1 MKDDEDDKGPPN
13 LLAAQ
18 NELEQHLASTE
29 LGFEVVVAE
38 KLEQRG
44 IYDLTRLRQ
53 RKPEIAKACRQC
65 ILVGVATGTIADL
78 LSLDIRTVNLMR
90 DELEA
95 EGAIT
100 PYKKNI
106 VRQLRA
112 VITMAVDSLF
122 DLARA
127 GKLTP
132 LDICMLADKVELLSG
147 GATARVEHRAS
158 PEEEETLEFYESLRT
173 RSKALGSGM
182 VIEAEVIPQTGAPA
196 VPIPAPLAIATE
208 LQQRPESVDQGPERP
223 LGTPAEP
230 SK

>member
-1 MKDDEDDKGPPN
+1 MDEDENPPD

-29 LGFEVVVAE
+29 LGFEVAVAH

-44 IYDLTRLRQ
+44 IYDLTRLEQ
-53 RKPEIAKACRQC
+53 RKPEIFKACRKC
-65 ILVGVATGTIADL
+65 VLAGISAGTTADL

-90 DELEA
+90 ERLEA

-106 VRQLRA
+106 VVQLRA
-112 VITMAVDSLF
+112 VITIAIDALL
-122 DLARA
+122 DRA
-127 GKLTP
+127 KKGELTAI
-132 LDICMLADKVELLSG
+132 DIAILIDKAELLNG
-147 GATARVEHRAS
+147 GVTARVENRAS

-182 VIEAEVIPQTGAPA
+182 VIEAEVIPQTREPLPLDTPPPDLAQPPKSAP
-196 VPIPAPLAIATE
+196 
-208 LQQRPESVDQGPERP
+208 RDFESHEDQP
-223 LGTPAEP
+223 
-230 SK
+230 

>member
-1 MKDDEDDKGPPN
+1 MEYDDNQGPPN

-29 LGFEVVVAE
+29 LGFEVAVAE

-44 IYDLTRLRQ
+44 IYDLTRIAH
-53 RKPEIAKACRQC
+53 RKPEIAKACRKC
-65 ILVGVATGTIADL
+65 LLAGVSAGTTADL
-78 LSLDIRTVNLMR
+78 LSLDIRTVNQMR
-90 DELEA
+90 DKLEA
-95 EGAIT
+95 EGSVT

-106 VRQLRA
+106 VQQLRA
-112 VITMAVDSLF
+112 VITVAIDALL
-122 DLARA
+122 DRA
-127 GKLTP
+127 KKGELSAI
-132 LDICMLADKVELLSG
+132 DIAILIDKAELLNG
-147 GATARVEHRAS
+147 GVTARIENKVS
-158 PEEEETLEFYESLRT
+158 PEEEETLQFYEDLRA
-173 RSKALGSGM
+173 RSTKLCSGM